1 MSRTPIDAYFYLAWV
16 FFFLAATMSADA
28 MLRAIL
34 MDVRNVCTKT
44 CVCLFFSFSSVCLSY
59 YSFIRI
65 VCPIGLPL
73 LLWTANTAKYY
84 SFSSVVSPSS
94 HRIIRR
100 IYCQPNCFYSTTTG
114 KSQSVLW
121 NASNMRAYIIHI
133 SMIMCYCPWHITAI
147 YAYIHRSV
155 SLCSLFHLIRIA
167 LTLHANTDY
176 RNIRRLWELPFNRNW
191 NERAELCT
199 QADPAPSHFY
209 LS

>member
-1 MSRTPIDAYFYLAWV
+1 MPCGELFWW
-16 FFFLAATMSADA
+16 
-28 MLRAIL
+28 MLEMCVQKR
-34 MDVRNVCTKT
+34 
-44 CVCLFFSFSSVCLSY
+44 VCLFFSLSSVCLSY

-73 LLWTANTAKYY
+73 LLWTANAAKHY

-94 HRIIRR
+94 HQIIRR

-114 KSQSVLW
+114 KSRSVLW
-121 NASNMRAYIIHI
+121 KSSNMRAYIIHI

-199 QADPAPSHFY
+199 QADPAPAPAHFY